1 MSSIFNMC
9 HIFIG
14 STFMFYVLG
23 FTSMFYILRFFRSFS
38 CKLVGRHLGWNTF
51 NWNVFKTLW
60 QHLTCP
66 GPGYMPPY
74 CPEWKFD
81 FDDNT
86 IIISKTTSWRINSLL
101 HDIRVGSINGKMS
114 RNPPRNKKTKSSVQ
128 KWPLVEDMK
137 SRFIQKRSQ
146 VSILRK

>member
-1 MSSIFNMC
+1 
-9 HIFIG
+9 
-14 STFMFYVLG
+14 
-23 FTSMFYILRFFRSFS
+23 
-38 CKLVGRHLGWNTF
+38 
-51 NWNVFKTLW
+51 
-60 QHLTCP
+60 
-66 GPGYMPPY
+66 
-74 CPEWKFD
+74 
-81 FDDNT
+81 
-86 IIISKTTSWRINSLL
+86 L